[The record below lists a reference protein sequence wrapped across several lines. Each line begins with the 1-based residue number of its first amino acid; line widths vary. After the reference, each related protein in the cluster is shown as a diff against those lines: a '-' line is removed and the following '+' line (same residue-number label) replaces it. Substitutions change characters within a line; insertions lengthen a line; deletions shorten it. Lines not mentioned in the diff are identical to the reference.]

1 MIFQDIDIQ
10 KSRCRLKGQQSTHI
24 MQISLLQTFTAIFQ
38 NIPEIFGL
46 RILRAN
52 SFIVAYY
59 FGPKIYTIFQK

>member
-1 MIFQDIDIQ
+1 
-10 KSRCRLKGQQSTHI
+10 